1 MAHRKQTK
9 PKPKA
14 KPHGRPTRYSDDV
27 AIEICDRLA
36 KGESLNAICKEEH
49 LPAESTVRDWARD
62 PKHPFSANYAKS
74 RELGYLRMAD
84 ELLESSDGGTNDWM
98 ERRGKEGEGTAYV
111 VNGEAIA
118 RSRLRVDTRKWLLS
132 KMLPKVF
139 GDKVVNELQGPNGG
153 PIQIEEINKIDL
165 ARRLLHLVA
174 TAAAEKKE

>member
-1 MAHRKQTK
+1 MAKRSK

-14 KPHGRPTRYSDDV
+14 KPHGRPTSYSEDIAV
-27 AIEICDRLA
+27 EICDRLA
-36 KGESLNAICKEEH
+36 KGESLKSICVDKH
-49 LPAESTVRDWARD
+49 LPSDRTVRTWASD
-62 PKHPFSANYAKS
+62 PKHPFSPQYTKA
-74 RELGYLRMAD
+74 REVGYLRMAD
-84 ELLESSDGGTNDWM
+84 ELLDISDDGTNDWM
-98 ERRGKEGEGTAYV
+98 ERRGKEGEGLAYAI
-111 VNGEAIA
+111 NGEAIA